1 MKTYQT
7 EFGALPSVTAIL
19 AATQPKEM
27 QDKLRKWQ
35 HKQDK
40 VHGHGS
46 AEKISEDA
54 KERGNKLHNLI
65 QSFINRDETEF
76 IEPNNFEFWH
86 KDLKSFLLAI
96 KKKDIIATE
105 KLIYCGKYAGTTDLI
120 ALMPDECNKKV
131 GTIVDWKTSHRI
143 KQRAWM
149 EEAFIQC
156 AAYAYAY
163 KEIAIEQLIV
173 CVISPGK
180 LQIFTDNT
188 PNYLDKWDSRLN
200 EFYRQ
205 YENKQITQ
213 NKP

>member
-7 EFGALPSVTAIL
+7 EFGTLPSVTTIL

-46 AEKISEDA
+46 GERISEEA
-54 KERGNKLHNLI
+54 KERGIKLHNLI
-65 QSFINRDETEF
+65 ESYINKTNF
-76 IEPNNFEFWH
+76 TEPNDFEFWH
-86 KDLKSFLLAI
+86 KDLKSFLTSI
-96 KKKDIIATE
+96 KEKVIGIE
-105 KLIYCGKYAGTTDLI
+105 KLVYCEKYAGTADLI
-120 ALMPDECNKKV
+120 AYIENENDEKV
-131 GTIVDWKTSHRI
+131 GTIIDWKTSHRI

-163 KEIAIEQLIV
+163 KENAIEQLMI
-173 CVISPGK
+173 CVISPGR

-200 EFYRQ
+200 QFYKQ
-205 YENKQITQ
+205 YENGQITQ
-213 NKP
+213 NTP